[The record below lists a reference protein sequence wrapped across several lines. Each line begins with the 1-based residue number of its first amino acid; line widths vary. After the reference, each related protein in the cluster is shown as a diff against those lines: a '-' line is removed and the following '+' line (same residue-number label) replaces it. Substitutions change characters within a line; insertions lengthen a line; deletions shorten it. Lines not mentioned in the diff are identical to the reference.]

1 MTIKE
6 RIQEILKER
15 SISSVRLEQDLGF
28 GKGYISKLDKASP
41 SVENILK
48 IADYLNVS
56 IDYLLGKTNSS
67 YVQLE
72 GLSNYD
78 FDSISGT
85 LIPKKINYNYDPI
98 NFLRNQNVVKLSE
111 DSIDIAAHYSVSA
124 PEVQEMIRMLLKYS
138 ERRS

>member
-41 SVENILK
+41 SAENILK

-56 IDYLLGKTNSS
+56 IDYIMGKTNSS

-72 GLSNYD
+72 GLSNYTYD
-78 FDSISGT
+78 PVTGT
-85 LIPKKINYNYDPI
+85 LILKKNIQNQDPV
-98 NFLRNQNVVKLSE
+98 NFLRTQNMVKLSE
-111 DSIDIAAHYSVSA
+111 DAIDIAAHYSASA
-124 PEVQEMIRMLLKYS
+124 PEVQQMIRMLLKYS
-138 ERRS
+138 EHQS